1 MGLTQTLATSLSGLT
16 ATQTGL
22 SIVAGNVA
30 NADTPGYVRKT
41 LVQVPIGSGDAGIG
55 VRVSAIQRTLDQYV
69 QKQLRVENSGA
80 SYADLRAQ
88 FYSRLQSIYGDPGS
102 ASSLESVYNGFTNAL
117 QALSASPDDSAARS
131 AKSQCH
137 QRRHPGAARRGRVRH
152 FRRGQQSQ
160 RGDVADRQ
168 AQPADRD
175 FGRQQHR

>member
-88 FYSRLQSIYGDPGS
+88 FYSRLQSSYGDPGS
-102 ASSLESVYNGFTNAL
+102 ASSLESVYNSFNNAL
-117 QALSASPDDSAARS
+117 QAMSATGGTGRLAR
-131 AKSQCH
+131 
-137 QRRHPGAARRGRVRH
+137 
-152 FRRGQQSQ
+152 
-160 RGDVADRQ
+160 
-168 AQPADRD
+168 
-175 FGRQQHR
+175 